1 MKPIVKP
8 IPKEPKS
15 KPKKKERTLT
25 ELKDGSGF
33 TPIWI

>member
-15 KPKKKERTLT
+15 KPKKKEKPLT
-25 ELKDGSGF
+25 ELKRNSII
-33 TPIWI
+33 TPMWI